1 MSYLQVSNLHKS
13 YDDKKILRG
22 ISFSA
27 ERGEIVSILGP
38 SGSGKSTM
46 LRCINFLEIPT
57 QGTISFKGIS
67 ISTDQ
72 IEKKEG
78 KNKILSLRKKVSMV
92 FQHFN
97 LWSHMT
103 VIENVC
109 EAPIRV
115 LKVSKQEALEGGMR
129 QLAKVGLEAFH
140 DKYPDQLSGGQ
151 KQRVAIARALAMKP
165 EVILFDEP
173 TSSLDPELVQ
183 GVLKVI
189 RSLAEEN
196 LTMLIVSHEIQFSKD
211 VSDRT
216 LFLYDGIIEE
226 EGKSREVFA
235 NTRSQR
241 FKQFLSSINL
251 R

>member
-1 MSYLQVSNLHKS
+1 MTFLQIKDLHKS
-13 YDDKKILRG
+13 YNDKKILQG
-22 ISFSA
+22 ITFSA
-27 ERGEIVSILGP
+27 QKGEIISILGP
-38 SGSGKSTM
+38 SGSGKSTL
-46 LRCINFLEIPT
+46 LRCINFLESPT
-57 QGTISFKGIS
+57 QGTIIFKDIVIDSGE
-67 ISTDQ
+67 Q
-72 IEKKEG
+72 EKREVKG
-78 KNKILSLRKKVSMV
+78 KILEVRKKVSMV

-103 VIENVC
+103 VMENVT
-109 EAPIRV
+109 ESPIRV
-115 LKVSKQEALEGGMR
+115 LKMSREEAHADGLKQLS
-129 QLAKVGLEAFH
+129 KVGLDEFK

-151 KQRVAIARALAMKP
+151 KQRVAIARALAMNP

-183 GVLKVI
+183 EVLKVI
-189 RSLAEEN
+189 KNLAEEN

-216 LFLYDGIIEE
+216 LFLFQGIIEE
-226 EGKSREVFA
+226 EGNSDVVFSNPKSP
-235 NTRSQR
+235 R

>member
-27 ERGEIVSILGP
+27 EKGEIVSILGP

-109 EAPIRV
+109 EAPIQV
-115 LKVSKQEALEGGMR
+115 LKVSKQEAYESGMR

-226 EGKSREVFA
+226 EGKSNEVFA

>member
-27 ERGEIVSILGP
+27 EKGEIISILGP

-57 QGTISFKGIS
+57 QGTILFKGIS

-78 KNKILSLRKKVSMV
+78 QNRILSLRKKVSMV

-115 LKVSKQEALEGGMR
+115 LKVSKQEAHESGMK
-129 QLAKVGLEAFH
+129 QLAKVGLEAFY

-189 RSLAEEN
+189 RGLAEEN

-226 EGKSREVFA
+226 EGKSSEVFA
-235 NTRSQR
+235 NTHSQR